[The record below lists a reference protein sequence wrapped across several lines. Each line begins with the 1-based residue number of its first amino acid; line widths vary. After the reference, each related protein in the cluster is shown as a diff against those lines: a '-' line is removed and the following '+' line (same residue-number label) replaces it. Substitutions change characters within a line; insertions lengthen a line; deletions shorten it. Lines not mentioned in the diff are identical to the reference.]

1 MRIWPHGARTTEP
14 RTENDRI
21 LEALWSLPRLPSPR
35 THLLGPLWTG
45 VKLIK
50 LKDGVFR
57 FHVTIIV
64 YGICTEYGVRAR
76 TRDCMS
82 HDVIPEFSRVFIL
95 DPGRPGARHGLHP
108 SHGSDQWLGPSC
120 GSMQRDAA
128 RCTAGAPADSTQVPC
143 SLPRAARPPRPA
155 PCFQPHSTRR
165 TRAIAFGIATAGPLT
180 LCPPRL

>member
-21 LEALWSLPRLPSPR
+21 LEALWSLPRLLSP
-35 THLLGPLWTG
+35 HSPL
-45 VKLIK
+45 
-50 LKDGVFR
+50 VFGQAPNLSNSKPVFLDFSR
-57 FHVTIIV
+57 H
-64 YGICTEYGVRAR
+64 YHSICTEYGVRAR

-82 HDVIPEFSRVFIL
+82 HDVIPEFSRVCIP

-165 TRAIAFGIATAGPLT
+165 TRAIAFGIATAVPLI